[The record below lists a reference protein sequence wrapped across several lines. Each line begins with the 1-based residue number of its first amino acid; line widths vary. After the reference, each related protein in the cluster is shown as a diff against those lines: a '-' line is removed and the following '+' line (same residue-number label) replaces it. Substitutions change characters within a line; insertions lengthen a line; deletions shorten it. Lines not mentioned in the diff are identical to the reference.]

1 MAIYEAVMLVK
12 IDNSDPRSQPVRVVE
27 VDSDTLLVDSNGN
40 QIKIF
45 ELIKRL
51 ECLEAAYIEDKLLG
65 SDPGKIKT

>member
-12 IDNSDPRSQPVRVVE
+12 IDNSPGSTPVRIVE
-27 VDSDTLLVDSNGN
+27 VDSETLLVDSNGN

-51 ECLEAAYIEDKLLG
+51 EYLEAAYIEDKLLG
-65 SDPGKIKT
+65 SDPGKIET